1 MIEQPATDHRRLG
14 VDLFN
19 RTWGYLDQ
27 DDRTP
32 EDDAAMLGAA
42 LASWHHWRQV
52 GEPKNFSISDW
63 QVSRVLAVLGEGSLA
78 RRYGDMA
85 LRWATEHELSPFYAA
100 YAHEAIARAAAL
112 LDDTASRDEHVARGR
127 EAAAEVHGDDDRS
140 VVESDLDEVAGS

>member
-1 MIEQPATDHRRLG
+1 MTDNRRLG

-19 RTWGYLDQ
+19 ETWGYLDR

-32 EDDAAMLGAA
+32 DDDAAMLGTA

-63 QVSRVLAVLGEGSLA
+63 QASRVLAVLGEGSLA
-78 RRYGDMA
+78 RRYGEMS
-85 LRWATEHELSPFYAA
+85 LRWATEHDLSPFYTA

-112 LDDTASRDEHVARGR
+112 QGDDAARDEHVAMGR
-127 EAAAEVHGDDDRS
+127 ETAAQVESDDDRE
-140 VVESDLDEVAGS
+140 VVLADLDEVAGS